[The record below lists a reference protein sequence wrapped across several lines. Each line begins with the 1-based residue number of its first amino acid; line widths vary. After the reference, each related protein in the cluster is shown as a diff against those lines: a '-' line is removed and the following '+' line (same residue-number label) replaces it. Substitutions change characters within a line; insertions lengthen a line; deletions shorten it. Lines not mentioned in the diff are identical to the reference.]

1 MFKMGNG
8 EVFYGKKKSQSFR
21 SENTEGSYN
30 GMGISD
36 KVKIG

>member
-1 MFKMGNG
+1 MGN
-8 EVFYGKKKSQSFR
+8 EVFYGKKSQSFR